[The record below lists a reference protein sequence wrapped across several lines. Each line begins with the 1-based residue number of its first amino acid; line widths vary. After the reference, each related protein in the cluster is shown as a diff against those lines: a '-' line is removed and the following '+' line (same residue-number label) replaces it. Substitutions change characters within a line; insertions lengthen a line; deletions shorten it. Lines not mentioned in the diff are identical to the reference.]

1 MGRCEIGR
9 LEGRGRGQRVDSGN
23 SSREELKETQM
34 PAKFRIG
41 LTRDFL
47 KADGSIGFGEIGLE
61 LLDAADN
68 IQWEFLPENALVLQP
83 EQVAGYDGLL
93 VLTPKVTFATLA
105 NADRLS
111 VIARFGVGYD
121 NVDVAACTEAGVAL
135 TITPD
140 GVRRPVAVSAI
151 TLLLALSHQLLVKD
165 RLTREGRWA
174 EKLNYM
180 GQGVRGR
187 TLGVIG
193 VGNIGREI
201 FQLAAPFE
209 MRHLGYDPFLKQ
221 PVPGV
226 ELVPLETLL
235 QDADYVVVCCALT
248 ADTHHLLNAD
258 RLRLLKSNAYV
269 INVARGPV
277 IDQAALTVALAKH
290 QIAGA
295 GLDVFDVEP
304 IAPDDPLLELDNVIL
319 APHAICWTDECFAGI
334 GRSAC
339 QSLIDVAAGRTP
351 THVVNREVLT
361 TPRFVEKLRVRHEN

>member
-1 MGRCEIGR
+1 
-9 LEGRGRGQRVDSGN
+9 
-23 SSREELKETQM
+23 
-34 PAKFRIG
+34 

-47 KADGSIGFGEIGLE
+47 NADGSIGFGDIGLD
-61 LLDAADN
+61 LLDQAPN
-68 IQWEFLPENALVLQP
+68 IRWEFLPESAPILQP
-83 EQVAGYDGLL
+83 SIVSDYDGLL
-93 VLTPKVTFATLA
+93 LLAPKVTSMTMAGA
-105 NADRLS
+105 PRLS

-121 NVDVAACTEAGVAL
+121 NVDVNACSEAGVML

-151 TLLLALSHQLLVKD
+151 TFLLALSHKLLIKD
-165 RLTREGRWA
+165 RLTREGRWS

-201 FQLAAPFE
+201 FQLAAPLE
-209 MRHLGYDPFLKQ
+209 MRHVGYDPFLKT

-226 ELVPLETLL
+226 EMVSLEALL
-235 QDADYVVVCCALT
+235 QDADYIIVCCALT
-248 ADTHHLLNAD
+248 AETHHLLNAD
-258 RLRLLKSNAYV
+258 RLRLLKASAYV
-269 INVARGPV
+269 INVARGPI
-277 IDQAALTVALAKH
+277 IDQGALTTALIKG

-304 IAPDDPLLELDNVIL
+304 ISPNDPLLKLDNVIL
-319 APHAICWTDECFAGI
+319 APHAICWTDECFFGI

-339 QSLIDVAAGRTP
+339 QSLIDVSEGRTP
-351 THVVNREVLT
+351 SNVVNREVLT
-361 TPRFVEKLRVRHEN
+361 HPRLLSKLEARQLA